1 VITTPENFITAIA
14 ETSDASPV
22 YPGALTQ
29 TASYNNLNQLTNL
42 SGQALTFDA
51 DGNVTSDGLRNYTWD
66 AENRLVGITYPGQ
79 AGKATAFSYDGLS
92 RRTAIASTP
101 TGGGGAVTT
110 SYIWCGA
117 RICQARNSSNAV
129 TREYFTEGEYV
140 PSSPAQPYYYGPDPI
155 GSVRRVFASASS
167 APAYSYDA
175 YGNALQGTAPLTDF
189 NYAGL
194 FYNADSGLYLTQ
206 YRAYDPVA
214 ARWLSRDP
222 IGEIEEQAP
231 SRNMTIGTLGASVQD
246 ATDSN
251 GATRLANLYTY
262 VDGNPISR
270 NDPRG
275 EQWGPV
281 IVGVGASLALAWEWY
296 EYLSHLPP
304 LPPRNPTPRPL
315 LPPTNSCNANYPQ
328 GAPPP
333 EVRNYTPRPQNP
345 RPDYPEPP
353 EPPEWPR

>member
-1 VITTPENFITAIA
+1 M
-14 ETSDASPV
+14 
-22 YPGALTQ
+22 
-29 TASYNNLNQLTNL
+29 
-42 SGQALTFDA
+42 
-51 DGNVTSDGLRNYTWD
+51 
-66 AENRLVGITYPGQ
+66 
-79 AGKATAFSYDGLS
+79 
-92 RRTAIASTP
+92 
-101 TGGGGAVTT
+101 
-110 SYIWCGA
+110 
-117 RICQARNSSNAV
+117 
-129 TREYFTEGEYV
+129 
-140 PSSPAQPYYYGPDPI
+140 
-155 GSVRRVFASASS
+155 
-167 APAYSYDA
+167 
-175 YGNALQGTAPLTDF
+175 
-189 NYAGL
+189 

-296 EYLSHLPP
+296 E
-304 LPPRNPTPRPL
+304 
-315 LPPTNSCNANYPQ
+315 
-328 GAPPP
+328 
-333 EVRNYTPRPQNP
+333 
-345 RPDYPEPP
+345 
-353 EPPEWPR
+353 